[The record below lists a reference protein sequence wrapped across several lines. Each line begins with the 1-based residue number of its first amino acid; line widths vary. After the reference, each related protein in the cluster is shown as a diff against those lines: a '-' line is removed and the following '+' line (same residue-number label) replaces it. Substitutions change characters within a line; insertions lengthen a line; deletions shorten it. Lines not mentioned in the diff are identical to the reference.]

1 MKHLFTFLS
10 LAFLFSSCA
19 KDAEESA
26 GKPTA
31 GDSGSKLVGRIASIP
46 QQRKFVLI
54 QSYGTWKVPAGSV
67 LTTQGP
73 DGRAANLLA
82 TGEQLGQYAAA
93 DLRSGS
99 VEVGDGVY
107 TAVKVPEKPE
117 QQEESGSIIQG
128 DLLDEATHEI
138 PAAP

>member
-1 MKHLFTFLS
+1 MKHLLTLLS

-19 KDAEESA
+19 KEPDEAVKKDSA
-26 GKPTA
+26 PEGP
-31 GDSGSKLVGRIASIP
+31 GPKLVGRIASIP
-46 QQRKFVLI
+46 QERKFVLI

-93 DLRSGS
+93 DLRSGN

-107 TAVKVPEKPE
+107 TAVKVPEKSID
-117 QQEESGSIIQG
+117 SGPVVRG
-128 DLLDEATHEI
+128 ELLDEMTQEI
-138 PAAP
+138 PSGE